1 MALVDV
7 FPGMSNPRQSGSSK
21 YYLPIQ
27 TVDQS
32 VKNTDDWQHECMD
45 FLSTMW
51 LSNSM
56 RRREKIVNYKL
67 VNGEFVPELYNSIN
81 SFTEGMDLGELN
93 KPIKHYPILN
103 LPLKDLW
110 GEETKRPFV
119 FKAKAEDEENKN
131 EYLRYKSEL
140 LQQYVVSNIQN
151 KINESLKEKGLDP
164 NSKEGEEAAQSMT
177 PPEIEIFMKRKYSTT
192 VEKAANSILNKLMKQ
207 LLLKEKFS
215 KGWKDAT
222 ICAEEYY
229 WIGTINDTPV
239 LETVNPISIV
249 YDKTDQLDYI
259 DQADWV
265 TRGEYMTKSQI
276 IDRYRDFLSDDQ
288 VKAIETYDRNGGT
301 TQQVNNSTIE
311 AYTEQGYPYLYG
323 GSNDSKYPIS
333 PDYRIFEFTPSG
345 NQYNYNNQYGY
356 RNHILVI
363 HGEWMSRRKL
373 AEITYID
380 QDGSPQKTI
389 LDGSFKLSKQQ
400 KELGWEIDY
409 FWINEVWEGTKI
421 GQNIY
426 VKIQPKANQNRS
438 MNKLFNC
445 KLGYT
450 GGVYN
455 SRNSRPTSCVDEM
468 KPHQSLYNIILDKL
482 EEDFNSEL
490 GQLLLMD
497 VTQVPTQQGWDFEK
511 WLYWVKKMKIVM
523 IDPTQAASS
532 HFNQFTNI
540 SATLGQS
547 IQIKVD
553 LLNIL
558 EIKCWQ
564 QAGFT
569 PQRLGSVTSQE
580 TATATNAALTRSY
593 NQTED
598 IFRLHDNIKARA
610 LTNLLEEAKNIY
622 GMKSVE
628 ETFFM
633 DDMSLAFI
641 KIDGEKFTFSDLNV
655 YITDS
660 AKDQEQLQTLRQLAA
675 PAIQSGTPL
684 VDVVDIMTEDS
695 ISVIKEKLQ
704 SIKDLSNQLAQQKQ
718 QLEQQA
724 LEDKKQMMLQQ
735 QQWQSNENQKDRE
748 KDIYINEL
756 KVEASAAIQ
765 AGVDLN
771 NNGEPDFLETSK
783 LALQNLK
790 ISKDEQKDMRSH
802 ALKQEELKSKK
813 DNMNKKIELENKKIQ
828 AIDHQS
834 KNQEKMQNKDLAF
847 KQKQLKSKEVIDRL
861 KIKAQKSKKNN
872 K

>member
-1 MALVDV
+1 
-7 FPGMSNPRQSGSSK
+7 
-21 YYLPIQ
+21 
-27 TVDQS
+27 
-32 VKNTDDWQHECMD
+32 
-45 FLSTMW
+45 
-51 LSNSM
+51 
-56 RRREKIVNYKL
+56 
-67 VNGEFVPELYNSIN
+67 
-81 SFTEGMDLGELN
+81 
-93 KPIKHYPILN
+93 
-103 LPLKDLW
+103 
-110 GEETKRPFV
+110 
-119 FKAKAEDEENKN
+119 
-131 EYLRYKSEL
+131 
-140 LQQYVVSNIQN
+140 
-151 KINESLKEKGLDP
+151 
-164 NSKEGEEAAQSMT
+164 
-177 PPEIEIFMKRKYSTT
+177 
-192 VEKAANSILNKLMKQ
+192 
-207 LLLKEKFS
+207 
-215 KGWKDAT
+215 
-222 ICAEEYY
+222 
-229 WIGTINDTPV
+229 
-239 LETVNPISIV
+239 
-249 YDKTDQLDYI
+249 
-259 DQADWV
+259 
-265 TRGEYMTKSQI
+265 
-276 IDRYRDFLSDDQ
+276 
-288 VKAIETYDRNGGT
+288 
-301 TQQVNNSTIE
+301 
-311 AYTEQGYPYLYG
+311 
-323 GSNDSKYPIS
+323 
-333 PDYRIFEFTPSG
+333 
-345 NQYNYNNQYGY
+345 
-356 RNHILVI
+356 
-363 HGEWMSRRKL
+363 
-373 AEITYID
+373 
-380 QDGSPQKTI
+380 
-389 LDGSFKLSKQQ
+389 
-400 KELGWEIDY
+400 
-409 FWINEVWEGTKI
+409 
-421 GQNIY
+421 
-426 VKIQPKANQNRS
+426 
-438 MNKLFNC
+438 
-445 KLGYT
+445 
-450 GGVYN
+450 
-455 SRNSRPTSCVDEM
+455 
-468 KPHQSLYNIILDKL
+468 
-482 EEDFNSEL
+482 
-490 GQLLLMD
+490 
-497 VTQVPTQQGWDFEK
+497 
-511 WLYWVKKMKIVM
+511 M